1 MESLRSKR
9 VLMVSPSLLNLD
21 NGSSVRVRSEID
33 AITGSGVRLSLST
46 YKVGTPT
53 RSSRTCTIPL
63 LPGFVKP
70 GPTFHRLYLDPQLAC
85 ASLFLSLVER
95 PHLIHAHL
103 NEGSLAAGPAKK
115 VMGIPLVMDLQ
126 GSLVSEVNFS
136 GLVGTNEF
144 LFSAF
149 KFVEVLSQNLADHII
164 VSSPILKRT
173 VQRFVP
179 SRIITVVPDCV
190 QSSLFSPR
198 KKSFALMQ
206 ALAIPRNRFII
217 VYLGSL
223 SKVQGIDLLL
233 GAAKIALQE
242 NHDLHFVVMGFP
254 NEASY
259 RFMADSLEISD
270 RVTFTG
276 GVPLG
281 LVPQYLAM
289 GDLAISPKRESSES
303 NGN

>member
-1 MESLRSKR
+1 
-9 VLMVSPSLLNLD
+9 
-21 NGSSVRVRSEID
+21 
-33 AITGSGVRLSLST
+33 
-46 YKVGTPT
+46 
-53 RSSRTCTIPL
+53 
-63 LPGFVKP
+63 
-70 GPTFHRLYLDPQLAC
+70 
-85 ASLFLSLVER
+85 
-95 PHLIHAHL
+95 L

-173 VQRFVP
+173 VERFAP
-179 SRIITVVPDCV
+179 RRIITVVPDCV

-303 NGN
+303 NGKLLNYMAMGLASVVFDNETNRFLAGDSAIYAKSETESALAESILDAASNERLRETCSRVGIDRAKSEFSLQVMRERILSIYRRLW